1 MQQKN
6 LKNKALVGALACCLL
21 LGGCSIDPPDPDN
34 GTYAT
39 QYPQSA
45 LEYSIYLNKQITVF
59 TNQISTRL
67 NQAVHSNDGNYEN
80 EADLAQQSVDIM
92 QDTLNEVTA
101 TESSDYSEENR
112 LSVIEAM
119 QTAIDHMKDYTAAV
133 KNGESDLTDYTH
145 SFENDFNALTGLASL
160 YNQ

>member
-1 MQQKN
+1 MQNRSK
-6 LKNKALVGALACCLL
+6 KHKILL
-21 LGGCSIDPPDPDN
+21 GIFAVSLGLGGCSIDPPDPSD

-67 NQAVHSNDGNYEN
+67 NQAVHSQDGMYEN

-92 QDTLNEVTA
+92 QDTLDEVTA

-119 QTAIDHMKDYTAAV
+119 QTAVDHMKDYTAAV
-133 KNGESDLTDYTH
+133 KNGETDLTDYTH

>member
-1 MQQKN
+1 
-6 LKNKALVGALACCLL
+6 
-21 LGGCSIDPPDPDN
+21 
-34 GTYAT
+34 
-39 QYPQSA
+39 
-45 LEYSIYLNKQITVF
+45 
-59 TNQISTRL
+59 
-67 NQAVHSNDGNYEN
+67 
-80 EADLAQQSVDIM
+80 M
-92 QDTLNEVTA
+92 QDTLDEVTA